1 MQVKEIMTNEVMF
14 CGPNAT
20 LADVA
25 TAMWN
30 KDCGAIPVVNQ
41 DKKVIGII
49 TDRDVCMAVVM
60 RNRLASGI
68 TANEL
73 IGGLVR
79 VCSPEDDVETAL
91 EIMEHAQL
99 RRLPVVAK
107 DGTLCG
113 IFSISDA
120 IRQTGKD
127 EKKNKRVPRKSVLKT
142 LRSICKSRATEEVSE
157 EIEKTNETSTTKTTE
172 QTETVLQGSKIET
185 KED

>member
-1 MQVKEIMTNEVMF
+1 MYMQVKELMTSDVMF

-25 TAMWN
+25 TAMWD

-41 DKKVIGII
+41 DKRVVGII
-49 TDRDVCMAVVM
+49 TDRDICIAVVM

-68 TANEL
+68 VASEL

-79 VCSPEDDVETAL
+79 VCSPEDSVETAL

-99 RRLPVVAK
+99 RRLPVVGK

-127 EKKNKRVPRKSVLKT
+127 EKKNKHISRKSILNT
-142 LRSICKSRATEEVSE
+142 LRSICESRATEQANEAIE
-157 EIEKTNETSTTKTTE
+157 EIKEMPSAEITVQ
-172 QTETVLQGSKIET
+172 QTEAQET
-185 KED
+185 ETTTD

>member
-1 MQVKEIMTNEVMF
+1 MYMQVKEIMTSDVMF
-14 CGPNAT
+14 CGTNAT

-25 TAMWN
+25 TAMWD
-30 KDCGAIPVVNQ
+30 KDCGAVPVVNQ
-41 DKKVIGII
+41 DKRVVGII
-49 TDRDVCMAVVM
+49 TDRDICMAVVM
-60 RNRLASGI
+60 GNRLASEI
-68 TANEL
+68 TTNEL

-79 VCSPEDDVETAL
+79 VCSPEDSVETAL

-127 EKKNKRVPRKSVLKT
+127 EKKNKRVSRKSVLKT
-142 LRSICKSRATEEVSE
+142 LNSICESRTTKQTNKEVE
-157 EIEKTNETSTTKTTE
+157 EIQEIPSAETTE
-172 QTETVLQGSKIET
+172 QQVKAQETETEM
-185 KED
+185 D